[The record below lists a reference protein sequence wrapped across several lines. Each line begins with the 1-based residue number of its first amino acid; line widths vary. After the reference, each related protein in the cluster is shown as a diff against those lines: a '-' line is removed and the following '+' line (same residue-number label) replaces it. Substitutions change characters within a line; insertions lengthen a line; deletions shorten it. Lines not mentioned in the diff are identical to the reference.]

1 MHAAHARVHAHGVLQ
16 STTPPS
22 IPENLLAGAAG
33 PGQGSTTES
42 LSQSMLECANPVVSE
57 LHRMLAAAQRVA
69 LQREYAQIQAAL
81 TGQPSAVT
89 AAARSGVTIA
99 RRPLRPA
106 TDGTVKATS
115 QQRQSLR
122 GVPVAARSYNVAHVG
137 VELQSLNGRQ
147 TREDNGEIK
156 ELTTPTAQAVAVGP
170 SELEGLVLTH
180 ALGEG
185 RHGSVYLGT
194 WRGLAVAVKRLLLQV
209 NSHLGGSLSMQNEGL
224 REAAIAMS
232 LNHSNLVATYTYG
245 LLPLQPAV
253 AQGLDWQLMLVQ
265 EYCQGGSLRSAIES
279 RWLLGQ
285 AETLDL
291 ALLLQCCVD
300 ICLGMAHLHAR
311 NLVHGDLKPENI
323 LLQLV
328 PSSHPQVSEPVV
340 VLKVCDF
347 GLSSRL
353 HPDQSHISNVRHGTF
368 LYMAPELL
376 RSGRA
381 SKASDVF
388 SFGITAW
395 ELGYQRSAWK
405 HYLAAREASHGDGRA
420 PHMLFNFTLPLRGG
434 EDPAA
439 QHPDTVGEVEAAF
452 ADLAARCLSAEPEAR
467 PSFKQL
473 SEHLL
478 SLLMRVESM

>member
-1 MHAAHARVHAHGVLQ
+1 MV
-16 STTPPS
+16 
-22 IPENLLAGAAG
+22 
-33 PGQGSTTES
+33 
-42 LSQSMLECANPVVSE
+42 MMVVVE
-57 LHRMLAAAQRVA
+57 MVTLAA
-69 LQREYAQIQAAL
+69 
-81 TGQPSAVT
+81 
-89 AAARSGVTIA
+89 
-99 RRPLRPA
+99 
-106 TDGTVKATS
+106 
-115 QQRQSLR
+115 
-122 GVPVAARSYNVAHVG
+122 
-137 VELQSLNGRQ
+137 
-147 TREDNGEIK
+147 
-156 ELTTPTAQAVAVGP
+156 
-170 SELEGLVLTH
+170 
-180 ALGEG
+180 
-185 RHGSVYLGT
+185 GT

-209 NSHLGGSLSMQNEGL
+209 NSHLGGSLSMQDEGL

-285 AETLDL
+285 AGTLDL

-300 ICLGMAHLHAR
+300 ICLGMVGCGAHLHAR